1 MEAEVILQ
9 NIFGKYNV
17 MEMRKTLPNTSNTN
31 ILSTTDSIE
40 IVKTFFRYTLVQSVC
55 GESLIDDRIGRIG
68 PKEVKFDRNN
78 CVGLFLSSS
87 NGNSVISQ
95 GNFCTVPA
103 NTGIY
108 KDKWMYE
115 VQLGSKGI
123 MQIGWGTL
131 NCKYNVTTG
140 VGDTSNSYSYDGSRI
155 KKWNVIPSE
164 YGELWLPGDIIG
176 CTLDMNE
183 GIISYYRNGRSL
195 GKAFENISM
204 GPGIAYFPTISLT
217 FGESLT
223 AIFGDIPFRYPIE
236 DYQPIQAPPEI
247 EISQA
252 SFIIHWINQILDYM
266 IHLNGTTV
274 LADNSMTVQA
284 YLNCIL
290 EDLIKQLSPLLSI
303 QYIIEVVFIP
313 FLYDIT
319 NIRSVGAMTSLNSN
333 KDRIKVMTFLDL
345 LWTFLD
351 YEEVKLLLENVISL
365 LYSLFRHI
373 SFQPEYS
380 KQYDILALLINLC
393 LHTPTRHF
401 YLNYE
406 LFDRVRFF
414 NFIYIKPMDDMSLEN
429 IIHEPWWET
438 NPTDEVINSRKI
450 MYFKA
455 CDNIKLLIKDL
466 EMMQVLFIKILL
478 KNNDGTTTKAS
489 SRSIFLKKFQSFV
502 YENFFRTTP
511 QLHHVPLALSLCSFH
526 RLLTAFRDLWNEE
539 IGINNVHIPCSYF
552 YDGTINYFN
561 IDRLGGVLSYLRK
574 TYKLELMNILGRKH
588 KVIDSIEQSQNRSRS
603 ARRGNFRTST
613 SLFGHRNVEND
624 MEIEYIENEN
634 QLLPTL
640 ESANEPNSLL
650 ILLDSLILFYH
661 TIVKK
666 QVSKL
671 SGLQEN
677 IIQFSTALSES
688 KKRMISITNYHS
700 DLFEIIKQELLNT
713 LRVYEKKLCELS
725 RQMVWVRATVFSEQ
739 KVAQIGWFLN
749 VVATTLCLAGKEGNM
764 FSFVPEF
771 YLEALSDLCKAVR
784 TEIHPIMP
792 LQVIPDYPQILL
804 QISEFLCR
812 HFMNPLIINVNS
824 KETLLLIFAGFV
836 SHPLTLNTLENVTLD
851 NRLRVIRNLLKPSE
865 NKCWAHSSWILMR
878 FWQGHGFAFRY
889 EQTPHLNKISGL
901 KSIRLQN
908 QNHPKPC
915 PSLVFQLH
923 IRDRLLGKSRNTEL
937 FLNCILNQINWAFSE
952 FIGMI
957 QEIYNCSL
965 STERIFIDSRQLRIC
980 STCFEV
986 TVTSLR
992 VLEMFCFLAPTIF
1005 TNDYSNCETLLCRLF
1020 QLLCQILN
1028 RMSSKNNTFQE
1039 VLSWSISDLASL
1051 DYFPILT
1058 AVIGILLLILKKD
1071 MSFYK
1076 QNPKMIVSRVTR
1088 LLLIEPSFQMSS
1100 LYFVLGEINP
1110 LFPEKKDDCI
1120 ERFSLLN
1127 YLDYENLN
1135 EDYIKDE
1142 EISKVRGML
1151 NYLDYCYSH
1160 LPDLKNLT
1168 DDENLCTIC
1177 YAYLKNT
1184 KFIPCGHMTCHLCI
1198 NRHLLN
1204 TKECFFC
1211 KKIINEVVNIDDT
1224 SENLFK
1230 DPIKQLGS

>member
-1076 QNPKMIVSRVTR
+1076 Q
-1088 LLLIEPSFQMSS
+1088 PSFQMSS